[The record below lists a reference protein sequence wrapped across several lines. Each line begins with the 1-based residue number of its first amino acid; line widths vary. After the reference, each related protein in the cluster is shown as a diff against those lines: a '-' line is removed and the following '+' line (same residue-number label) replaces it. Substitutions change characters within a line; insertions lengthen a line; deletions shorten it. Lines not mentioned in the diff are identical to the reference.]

1 VGEGGGDGSSRF
13 HALDHQASWLLGIK
27 CPAIK
32 HTVDADGLVNEIREV
47 GGIPVELDDGDASS
61 TVDIKPI

>member
-13 HALDHQASWLLGIK
+13 HVLDHQASWLLGIK

-32 HTVDADGLVNEIREV
+32 HTVDAYNSVNEIREV